1 MIKETLDKDKYISI
15 LRKVKHKPIIIEFI
29 LSFIKQQPYILF
41 ELIEKDKKL
50 ASSINSLFKSVKKK
64 ITTCQEQ

>member
-1 MIKETLDKDKYISI
+1 MIKEAIDKDKYISI

-29 LSFIKQQPYILF
+29 LSFIKWQPHILF

>member
-1 MIKETLDKDKYISI
+1 M
-15 LRKVKHKPIIIEFI
+15 KHKPIIIEFI
-29 LSFIKQQPYILF
+29 LSFIKWQPYILF